1 MAAEQ
6 DHDRGHEDEA
16 EAPPARHDR
25 AEMLRHGAQ
34 EARHKAE
41 FILSRCYGL
50 LKSPDAEWEQIRAE
64 ETNIPK
70 ILIGYVAPLA
80 VIPPLCGVLG
90 SLLFGNSYGGQVVRP
105 DFDTAL
111 IGAVLSFAVSIALIF
126 LLGILINAVAENFDA
141 DRNEIQAQKVAAY
154 SMTPAFLSGIFSL
167 WPPIWWLSILAIAAS
182 AFLLYRGL
190 PILMKAPEDR
200 ALGYASMVGVAGLV
214 AFIILF
220 SVSSCVAGAGR
231 I

>member
-1 MAAEQ
+1 MAADE
-6 DHDRGHEDEA
+6 DHESAHEDAAPHAGRDRG
-16 EAPPARHDR
+16 
-25 AEMLRHGAQ
+25 EMLRHGAH
-34 EARHKAE
+34 EAKAKAE

-50 LKSPDAEWEQIRAE
+50 LKNPDSEWEQIRSE
-64 ETNIPK
+64 QTNIPS

-80 VIPPLCGVLG
+80 AIPPLCGVIG
-90 SLLFGNSYGGQVVRP
+90 SYIFGNRYGAEIVRP
-105 DFDTAL
+105 ALDTAL
-111 IGAVLSFAVSIALIF
+111 IGAVLSFVISIALIF

-141 DRNEIQAQKVAAY
+141 DRNEIAAQKVAAY
-154 SMTPAFLSGIFSL
+154 AMTPAFLSGIFSL
-167 WPPIWWLSILAIAAS
+167 WPPIWWLSIIALAAS

-190 PILMKAPEDR
+190 PILMRTPEDR

-220 SVSSCVAGAGR
+220 SVTSCVAGAGR